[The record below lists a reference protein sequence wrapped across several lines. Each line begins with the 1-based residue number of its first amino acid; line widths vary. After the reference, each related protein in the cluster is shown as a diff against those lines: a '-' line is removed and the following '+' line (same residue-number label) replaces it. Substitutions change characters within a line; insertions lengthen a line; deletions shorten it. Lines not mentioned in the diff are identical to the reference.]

1 MGERSVTR
9 GQQLGSAGQEVDPP
23 AGGLV
28 DRYGRQITYLRVSL
42 TEHCNFRCQYCS
54 PEEGTPYFDR
64 AEHLQ
69 QDELLR
75 LLRLFADMG
84 LQHLRLTGGEPLIHP
99 HVVDYVRAARAM
111 GIGKISISS
120 NGLLLEK
127 LAPALREA
135 GLNNLNVSLDAL
147 DPDVFRSITRGG
159 DLARVLRGIRA
170 AQDVGIP
177 RIKLNAVLL
186 GKDNR
191 DQILPLTEYAL
202 HHGLDLRFIETMP
215 LGSAGS
221 AARDGQYMPAVE
233 ARAIIEA
240 HFGPLY
246 PVASARDQGPAK
258 LFQVGQASARIG
270 FITPI
275 SENFCANCNRV
286 RLTAHGRLVY
296 CLGQEVGLDLRGLL
310 RDGSSDAAICARI
323 HDGIWH
329 DKPERHEFLDNRER
343 SARVFMMRLGG

>member
-1 MGERSVTR
+1 MRPGPRT
-9 GQQLGSAGQEVDPP
+9 SAEIGPP
-23 AGGLV
+23 RDGLQ
-28 DRYGRQITYLRVSL
+28 DRFGRRITYLRVSL
-42 TEHCNFRCQYCS
+42 TEHCNFRCQYCT
-54 PEEGTPYFDR
+54 PEDGTPYFDR

-69 QDELLR
+69 RAELVR
-75 LLRLFADMG
+75 LLQLFVGMG

-99 HVVDYVRAARAM
+99 HVVDYVRAAKAM

-120 NGLLLEK
+120 NGLLLAR

-135 GLNNLNVSLDAL
+135 GLNNLNISLDAL
-147 DPDVFRSITRGG
+147 DPEIFRSITRGG
-159 DLARVLRGIRA
+159 DLARVLRGIAA
-170 AQDVGIP
+170 AQEAGIP
-177 RIKLNAVLL
+177 RIKLNTVLL

-191 DQILPLTEYAL
+191 SEILPLTEYAL
-202 HHGLDLRFIETMP
+202 RHGLDLRFIETMP

-221 AARDGQYMPAVE
+221 AARDAQYLPAAE

-240 HFGPLY
+240 HYGPLH
-246 PVASARDQGPAK
+246 PVAAARDHGPAR
-258 LFQVGQASARIG
+258 LFQVGQASTRIG

-296 CLGQEVGLDLRGLL
+296 CLGQEAGLDLRELL
-310 RDGSSDAAICARI
+310 RDGSSDDDLRARI
-323 HDGIWH
+323 RAGIWH

-343 SARVFMMRLGG
+343 SSRVFMMRLGG